1 MKLSINA
8 LKERADVVV
17 SDELLTSITGGVQDE
32 CHRGDCGDY
41 DGDDIL
47 LPPNKQF

>member
-1 MKLSINA
+1 MKLSIDSLREKSETIA
-8 LKERADVVV
+8 SK
-17 SDELLTSITGGVQDE
+17 ELLNSINGGVQDE

-47 LPPNKQF
+47 LPPNKQY